1 MKIAILVTEFPKLS
15 ETFILNQI
23 TDLLEKG
30 HEVTIFALCA
40 SHENKIHSDVK
51 KYNLLQLTSYINIPA
66 KRIDRFIKAIFLVIS
81 NFHKGPIKILKS
93 INIFKYREEAFSL
106 NLLYYLITFLGS
118 EFDIIHSHF
127 GPNGIIGAYLKE
139 IGIPGKYLTNFH
151 GYDVNSYPRIKGE
164 DTYKNL
170 FKVGDIFF
178 ANTNFTK
185 QRLIQLGCIDSKIII
200 LPVGLNLDRYKFID
214 RERQRNQPLTILSV
228 GRLVEKK
235 GHEYAIKAIKKI
247 INLNKD
253 IVYYI
258 AGNGPMKKTLEKLIA
273 DLEITSYVKLLGA
286 AEQNEVY
293 DLYKKSDI
301 FVLPSITAS
310 DGDCEGQALVIQEA
324 QATGLPVISTF
335 HNGIPEGLLDG
346 VSGFLVN
353 EKDVDALAERITYLI
368 DHPEMRQKM
377 GVEGRHFVE
386 SNYDIKLLNQK
397 LICVYEKVLKR

>member
-1 MKIAILVTEFPKLS
+1 M
-15 ETFILNQI
+15 
-23 TDLLEKG
+23 
-30 HEVTIFALCA
+30 
-40 SHENKIHSDVK
+40 
-51 KYNLLQLTSYINIPA
+51 
-66 KRIDRFIKAIFLVIS
+66 
-81 NFHKGPIKILKS
+81 
-93 INIFKYREEAFSL
+93 
-106 NLLYYLITFLGS
+106 GS

-151 GYDVNSYPRIKGE
+151 GYDVNSYPRIKGK